1 MVQSVVINI
10 KNTDVLKTGIAF
22 SQGDKGAEAELQ
34 IFVKDDEAYV
44 LNAEKAE
51 ISFKR
56 ADGHV
61 VIGELTGSDGVYSYH
76 FSGNELQ
83 SAGDAVATVTLTFSD
98 GRISS
103 GAFSFQ
109 VRYNPM
115 FDKSIEAGPYIW
127 QLEKIVENAKT
138 YTEYL
143 ENLIAQLK
151 PEVGSTVLTKADLLN
166 DFSQTAAGLKAMD
179 AAVGK
184 RIWDN
189 FGNYIPSEKIVN
201 NLLATQAGNVL
212 DATQGKVL
220 GDKVAKMEQSITELN
235 SDLGAQYWGGVAQN
249 IAINAGAWTT
259 VPKKITLPPGT
270 YILLGHAT
278 IPGNLNKLG
287 KIRFSIENLY
297 ETSQSWYP
305 SNDIVEINVV
315 SFKTFTK
322 TEEVSLEITA
332 ESSFIATSAEVAAM
346 RIK

>member
-1 MVQSVVINI
+1 MVQSVAINI
-10 KNTDVLKTGIAF
+10 KNTDVLKTGIVF
-22 SQGDKGAEAELQ
+22 SQGDKGTEAELQ

-179 AAVGK
+179 AAAGK

-189 FGNYIPSEKIVN
+189 FGKYIPSGKIVN

-220 GDKVAKMEQSITELN
+220 GDRLSKTEQSITQLN
-235 SDLGAQYWGGVAQN
+235 SDWQSGRTAFVAANVGRQSVSVNFQKEFSAPPRVFACWNDNEN
-249 IAINAGAWTT
+249 IFDYCSFLSVKNVSKSGFEVCTER
-259 VPKKITLPPGT
+259 KK
-270 YILLGHAT
+270 
-278 IPGNLNKLG
+278 
-287 KIRFSIENLY
+287 
-297 ETSQSWYP
+297 
-305 SNDIVEINVV
+305 D
-315 SFKTFTK
+315 
-322 TEEVSLEITA
+322 TA
-332 ESSFIATSAEVAAM
+332 NWWFFWLAIATKE
-346 RIK
+346 

>member
-10 KNTDVLKTGIAF
+10 KNTDVLKTGIVF
-22 SQGDKGAEAELQ
+22 SQGDKGTEAELQ

-83 SAGDAVATVTLTFSD
+83 SAGEAVATVTLTFSD

-143 ENLIAQLK
+143 KNLIAQLK
-151 PEVGSTVLTKADLLN
+151 PEVGSTALTKADLLN

-179 AAVGK
+179 AAAGK

-189 FGNYIPSEKIVN
+189 FGKYIPSGKIVN

-220 GDKVAKMEQSITELN
+220 GDKVAKVEQSITELN
-235 SDLGAQYWGGVAQN
+235 SDRLKN
-249 IAINAGAWTT
+249 INVSNQLQTPKDVFKYAESGSLPILMSIDWTCPAAADNNVMYVFLVDYLAVGIST
-259 VPKKITLPPGT
+259 S
-270 YILLGHAT
+270 
-278 IPGNLNKLG
+278 G
-287 KIRFSIENLY
+287 KIY
-297 ETSQSWYP
+297 KMQS
-305 SNDIVEINVV
+305 
-315 SFKTFTK
+315 
-322 TEEVSLEITA
+322 TEDNWVLA
-332 ESSFIATSAEVAAM
+332 GQ
-346 RIK
+346 

>member
-10 KNTDVLKTGIAF
+10 KNTDVLKTGIVF
-22 SQGDKGAEAELQ
+22 SQGDKGTEAELQ

-83 SAGDAVATVTLTFSD
+83 SAGEAVATVTLTFSD

-143 ENLIAQLK
+143 KNLIAQLK
-151 PEVGSTVLTKADLLN
+151 PEVGSTALTKADLLN

-179 AAVGK
+179 AAAGK

-189 FGNYIPSEKIVN
+189 FGKYIPSGKIVN

-220 GDKVAKMEQSITELN
+220 GDKVAKVEQSITELN
-235 SDLGAQYWGGVAQN
+235 SDWQSGRTAFVAANVGRQSVSVNFQKEFSAPPRVFACWNDNEN
-249 IAINAGAWTT
+249 IFDYCSFLSVKNVSKSGFEVCTER
-259 VPKKITLPPGT
+259 KK
-270 YILLGHAT
+270 
-278 IPGNLNKLG
+278 
-287 KIRFSIENLY
+287 
-297 ETSQSWYP
+297 
-305 SNDIVEINVV
+305 D
-315 SFKTFTK
+315 
-322 TEEVSLEITA
+322 TA
-332 ESSFIATSAEVAAM
+332 NWWFFWLAIATKE
-346 RIK
+346 

>member
-10 KNTDVLKTGIAF
+10 KNTDVLKTGIVF
-22 SQGDKGAEAELQ
+22 SQGDKGTEAELQ

-83 SAGDAVATVTLTFSD
+83 SAGEAVATVTLTFSD

-143 ENLIAQLK
+143 KNLIAQLK
-151 PEVGSTVLTKADLLN
+151 PEVGSTALTKADLLN

-179 AAVGK
+179 AAAGK

-189 FGNYIPSEKIVN
+189 FGKYIPSGKIVN

-220 GDKVAKMEQSITELN
+220 GDKVAKVEQSITELN
-235 SDLGAQYWGGVAQN
+235 SDWQGGRET
-249 IAINAGAWTT
+249 ITREIGKTT
-259 VPKKITLPPGT
+259 FKKITFPKAFSSIPAVTVSSETGSVESG
-270 YILLGHAT
+270 IMT
-278 IPGNLNKLG
+278 I
-287 KIRFSIENLY
+287 R
-297 ETSQSWYP
+297 
-305 SNDIVEINVV
+305 DV
-315 SFKTFTK
+315 STTGFTAYAYSK
-322 TEEVSLEITA
+322 DTNSPMG
-332 ESSFIATSAEVAAM
+332 FCWIAIA
-346 RIK
+346 IK

>member
-220 GDKVAKMEQSITELN
+220 GDKVAKIEQSITELN
-235 SDLGAQYWGGVAQN
+235 SDLYPTEIVDIKKFADSIKSGVSCFLTNSNTIKLSGMGSVFTIGLALKRSVDSAAV
-249 IAINAGAWTT
+249 IMFAYSE
-259 VPKKITLPPGT
+259 KK
-270 YILLGHAT
+270 
-278 IPGNLNKLG
+278 
-287 KIRFSIENLY
+287 LY
-297 ETSQSWYP
+297 FL
-305 SNDIVEINVV
+305 
-315 SFKTFTK
+315 FKNNTWDDS
-322 TEEVSLEITA
+322 VRVLSL
-332 ESSFIATSAEVAAM
+332 
-346 RIK
+346 

>member
-235 SDLGAQYWGGVAQN
+235 SDWQSGRTAFVAANVGRQSVSVNFQKEFSAPPRVFACWNDNEN
-249 IAINAGAWTT
+249 IFDYCSFLSVKNVSKSGFEVCTER
-259 VPKKITLPPGT
+259 KK
-270 YILLGHAT
+270 
-278 IPGNLNKLG
+278 
-287 KIRFSIENLY
+287 
-297 ETSQSWYP
+297 
-305 SNDIVEINVV
+305 D
-315 SFKTFTK
+315 
-322 TEEVSLEITA
+322 TA
-332 ESSFIATSAEVAAM
+332 NWWFFWLAIATKE
-346 RIK
+346 

>member
-10 KNTDVLKTGIAF
+10 KNTDVLKTGIVF
-22 SQGDKGAEAELQ
+22 SQGDKGTEAELQ

-83 SAGDAVATVTLTFSD
+83 SAGEAVATVTLTFSD

-143 ENLIAQLK
+143 KNLIAQLK
-151 PEVGSTVLTKADLLN
+151 PEVGSTALTKADLLN

-179 AAVGK
+179 AAAGK

-189 FGNYIPSEKIVN
+189 FGKYIPSGKIVN

-220 GDKVAKMEQSITELN
+220 GDKVAKVEQSITELN
-235 SDLGAQYWGGVAQN
+235 SDRLKN
-249 IAINAGAWTT
+249 INVSNQLQTPKDVFKYAESGSLPILMSIDWTCPAAADNNVMYVFLVDYLAVGIST
-259 VPKKITLPPGT
+259 S
-270 YILLGHAT
+270 
-278 IPGNLNKLG
+278 G
-287 KIRFSIENLY
+287 KIY
-297 ETSQSWYP
+297 KMQS
-305 SNDIVEINVV
+305 
-315 SFKTFTK
+315 
-322 TEEVSLEITA
+322 TEDNWALVGQ
-332 ESSFIATSAEVAAM
+332 
-346 RIK
+346 

>member
-179 AAVGK
+179 AASGK

-235 SDLGAQYWGGVAQN
+235 SDNKFFKGRSAPNTDINTANLLGGYYISDARAYSS
-249 IAINAGAWTT
+249 
-259 VPKKITLPPGT
+259 LPSEVKTGPAFLLNFGQFATENEGRYCQLLISDSGSFYRMNTGT
-270 YILLGHAT
+270 YG
-278 IPGNLNKLG
+278 
-287 KIRFSIENLY
+287 
-297 ETSQSWYP
+297 SWKKV
-305 SNDIVEINVV
+305 I
-315 SFKTFTK
+315 
-322 TEEVSLEITA
+322 
-332 ESSFIATSAEVAAM
+332 
-346 RIK
+346 

>member
-10 KNTDVLKTGIAF
+10 KNTDVLKTGIVF
-22 SQGDKGAEAELQ
+22 SQGDKGTEAELQ

-83 SAGDAVATVTLTFSD
+83 SAGEAVATVTLTFSD

-143 ENLIAQLK
+143 KNLIAQLK
-151 PEVGSTVLTKADLLN
+151 PEVGSTALTKADLLN

-179 AAVGK
+179 AAAGK

-189 FGNYIPSEKIVN
+189 FGKYIPSGKIVN

-220 GDKVAKMEQSITELN
+220 GDKVAKVEQSITELN
-235 SDLGAQYWGGVAQN
+235 SELLISGTTNERGNIETTLSADYQILGCKSEKNDYY
-249 IAINAGAWTT
+249 AIPYYSNATHEWWLRCKNWDDTT
-259 VPKKITLPPGT
+259 
-270 YILLGHAT
+270 
-278 IPGNLNKLG
+278 
-287 KIRFSIENLY
+287 LY
-297 ETSQSWYP
+297 SKE
-305 SNDIVEINVV
+305 V
-315 SFKTFTK
+315 SFKVYYK
-322 TEEVSLEITA
+322 P
-332 ESSFIATSAEVAAM
+332 
-346 RIK
+346 KP

>member
-115 FDKSIEAGPYIW
+115 FDKSIEARPYIW

-235 SDLGAQYWGGVAQN
+235 SELGFFQIRSGETFRDILSGKRSGKVTFIVFSNPTDCPFGFSSGYAIAFSNLLLNLDTQYSLIGISMSG
-249 IAINAGAWTT
+249 AIE
-259 VPKKITLPPGT
+259 
-270 YILLGHAT
+270 
-278 IPGNLNKLG
+278 G
-287 KIRFSIENLY
+287 K
-297 ETSQSWYP
+297 
-305 SNDIVEINVV
+305 
-315 SFKTFTK
+315 
-322 TEEVSLEITA
+322 
-332 ESSFIATSAEVAAM
+332 
-346 RIK
+346 RIDFA

>member
-10 KNTDVLKTGIAF
+10 KNTDVLKTGIVF
-22 SQGDKGAEAELQ
+22 SQGDKGTEAELQ

-51 ISFKR
+51 ISFER

-83 SAGDAVATVTLTFSD
+83 SAGEAVATVTLTFSD

-143 ENLIAQLK
+143 KNLIAQLK
-151 PEVGSTVLTKADLLN
+151 PEVGSTALTKADLLN

-179 AAVGK
+179 AAAGK

-189 FGNYIPSEKIVN
+189 FGKYIPSGKIVN

-220 GDKVAKMEQSITELN
+220 GDKVAKVEQSITELN
-235 SDLGAQYWGGVAQN
+235 SDRLKN
-249 IAINAGAWTT
+249 INVSNQLQTPKDVFKYAESGSLPILMSIDWTCPAAADNNVMYVFLVDYLAVGIST
-259 VPKKITLPPGT
+259 S
-270 YILLGHAT
+270 
-278 IPGNLNKLG
+278 G
-287 KIRFSIENLY
+287 KIY
-297 ETSQSWYP
+297 KMQS
-305 SNDIVEINVV
+305 
-315 SFKTFTK
+315 
-322 TEEVSLEITA
+322 TEDNWVL
-332 ESSFIATSAEVAAM
+332 VGQ
-346 RIK
+346 

>member
-10 KNTDVLKTGIAF
+10 KNTDVLKTGIVF
-22 SQGDKGAEAELQ
+22 SQGDKGTEAELQ

-83 SAGDAVATVTLTFSD
+83 SAGEAVATVTLTFSD

-143 ENLIAQLK
+143 KNLIAQLK
-151 PEVGSTVLTKADLLN
+151 PEVGSTALTKADLLN

-179 AAVGK
+179 AAAGK

-189 FGNYIPSEKIVN
+189 FGKYIPSGKIVN

-220 GDKVAKMEQSITELN
+220 GDKVAKVEQSITELN
-235 SDLGAQYWGGVAQN
+235 SDRLKN
-249 IAINAGAWTT
+249 INVSNQLQTPKDVFKYAESGSLPILMSIDWTCPAAADNNVMYVFLVDYLAVGIST
-259 VPKKITLPPGT
+259 S
-270 YILLGHAT
+270 
-278 IPGNLNKLG
+278 G
-287 KIRFSIENLY
+287 KIY
-297 ETSQSWYP
+297 KMQS
-305 SNDIVEINVV
+305 
-315 SFKTFTK
+315 
-322 TEEVSLEITA
+322 TEDNWVL
-332 ESSFIATSAEVAAM
+332 V
-346 RIK
+346 RQ

>member
-10 KNTDVLKTGIAF
+10 KNTDVLKTGIVF
-22 SQGDKGAEAELQ
+22 SQGDKGTEAELQ

-83 SAGDAVATVTLTFSD
+83 SAGEAVATVTLTFSD

-143 ENLIAQLK
+143 KNLIAQLK
-151 PEVGSTVLTKADLLN
+151 PEVGSTALTKADLLN

-179 AAVGK
+179 AAAGK

-189 FGNYIPSEKIVN
+189 FGKYIPSGKIVN

-220 GDKVAKMEQSITELN
+220 GDKVAKVEQSITELN
-235 SDLGAQYWGGVAQN
+235 SEL
-249 IAINAGAWTT
+249 
-259 VPKKITLPPGT
+259 
-270 YILLGHAT
+270 
-278 IPGNLNKLG
+278 KL
-287 KIRFSIENLY
+287 
-297 ETSQSWYP
+297 
-305 SNDIVEINVV
+305 DAHV
-315 SFKTFTK
+315 SFVNFTSGSFGYAVQLVGDFGTASLGWSD
-322 TEEVSLEITA
+322 TEIYFDRA
-332 ESSFIATSAEVAAM
+332 EAGKWRRVWTINPPAA
-346 RIK
+346 KV

>member
-10 KNTDVLKTGIAF
+10 KNTDVLKTGIVF
-22 SQGDKGAEAELQ
+22 SQGDKGTEAELQ

-83 SAGDAVATVTLTFSD
+83 SAGEAVATVTLTFSD

-143 ENLIAQLK
+143 KNLIAQLK
-151 PEVGSTVLTKADLLN
+151 PEVGSTALTKADLLN

-179 AAVGK
+179 AAAGK

-189 FGNYIPSEKIVN
+189 FGKYIPSGKIVN

-220 GDKVAKMEQSITELN
+220 GDKVAKVEQSITELN
-235 SDLGAQYWGGVAQN
+235 SELEIKHVN
-249 IAINAGAWTT
+249 
-259 VPKKITLPPGT
+259 VPIDETYVTREQATQVTYYKFGKI
-270 YILLGHAT
+270 ILLYFYDIHLKPGFPTENVAT
-278 IPGNLNKLG
+278 IASGLPVPSPGMIPTAVAHAHDTVIRVSVAHDGKLKPWYVG
-287 KIRFSIENLY
+287 NTTDTVFSGQIIY
-297 ETSQSWYP
+297 TIQ
-305 SNDIVEINVV
+305 
-315 SFKTFTK
+315 
-322 TEEVSLEITA
+322 
-332 ESSFIATSAEVAAM
+332 
-346 RIK
+346 

>member
-10 KNTDVLKTGIAF
+10 KNTDVLKTGIVF
-22 SQGDKGAEAELQ
+22 SQGDKGTEAELQ

-83 SAGDAVATVTLTFSD
+83 SAGEAVATVTLTFSD

-143 ENLIAQLK
+143 KNLIAQLK
-151 PEVGSTVLTKADLLN
+151 PEVGSTALTKADLLN

-179 AAVGK
+179 AAAGK

-189 FGNYIPSEKIVN
+189 FGKYIPSGKIVN

-220 GDKVAKMEQSITELN
+220 GDKVAKVEQSITELN
-235 SDLGAQYWGGVAQN
+235 SDNKFFKGRSAPNADINTANLLGGYYISDARAYSS
-249 IAINAGAWTT
+249 
-259 VPKKITLPPGT
+259 LPSEVKTGPAFLLNFGQFATENEGRYCQLLISDSGSFYRMNTGT
-270 YILLGHAT
+270 YG
-278 IPGNLNKLG
+278 
-287 KIRFSIENLY
+287 
-297 ETSQSWYP
+297 SWKKV
-305 SNDIVEINVV
+305 I
-315 SFKTFTK
+315 
-322 TEEVSLEITA
+322 
-332 ESSFIATSAEVAAM
+332 
-346 RIK
+346 

>member
-235 SDLGAQYWGGVAQN
+235 SDTKPMKNTNAAATLDDVKKILTSEISLLKTGSYSILRLPFSSGFHPFYGGSHAVFLAKLLNQYG
-249 IAINAGAWTT
+249 IAIFLCYQNEG
-259 VPKKITLPPGT
+259 
-270 YILLGHAT
+270 
-278 IPGNLNKLG
+278 
-287 KIRFSIENLY
+287 IRLICMSYNN
-297 ETSQSWYP
+297 ETWNNP
-305 SNDIVEINVV
+305 VV
-315 SFKTFTK
+315 K
-322 TEEVSLEITA
+322 
-332 ESSFIATSAEVAAM
+332 
-346 RIK
+346 

>member
-235 SDLGAQYWGGVAQN
+235 SELDILNY
-249 IAINAGAWTT
+249 T
-259 VPKKITLPPGT
+259 GT
-270 YILLGHAT
+270 T
-278 IPGNLNKLG
+278 IPG
-287 KIRFSIENLY
+287 
-297 ETSQSWYP
+297 
-305 SNDIVEINVV
+305 V
-315 SFKTFTK
+315 
-322 TEEVSLEITA
+322 
-332 ESSFIATSAEVAAM
+332 
-346 RIK
+346 

>member
-10 KNTDVLKTGIAF
+10 KNTDVLKTGIVF
-22 SQGDKGAEAELQ
+22 SQGDKGTEAELQ

-83 SAGDAVATVTLTFSD
+83 SAGEAVATVTLTFSD

-143 ENLIAQLK
+143 KNLIAQLK
-151 PEVGSTVLTKADLLN
+151 PEVGSTALTKADLLN

-179 AAVGK
+179 AAAGK

-189 FGNYIPSEKIVN
+189 FGKYIPSGKIVN

-220 GDKVAKMEQSITELN
+220 GDKVAKVEQSITELN
-235 SDLGAQYWGGVAQN
+235 SDRLKN
-249 IAINAGAWTT
+249 INVSNQLQTPKDVFKYAESGSLPILMSIDWTCPAAADNN
-259 VPKKITLPPGT
+259 VMYVFLVDYLAVGIS
-270 YILLGHAT
+270 AS
-278 IPGNLNKLG
+278 G
-287 KIRFSIENLY
+287 KIY
-297 ETSQSWYP
+297 KMQ
-305 SNDIVEINVV
+305 
-315 SFKTFTK
+315 
-322 TEEVSLEITA
+322 
-332 ESSFIATSAEVAAM
+332 SAEDNWVLVGQ
-346 RIK
+346 

>member
-235 SDLGAQYWGGVAQN
+235 SDLDILNYTGTTNSSGVLDLPLKSKYIISIIILTPQDCIGLYGTSGSSAW
-249 IAINAGAWTT
+249 IKVLKYDMSVAGDTS
-259 VPKKITLPPGT
+259 VSVS
-270 YILLGHAT
+270 ILYS
-278 IPGNLNKLG
+278 NK
-287 KIRFSIENLY
+287 
-297 ETSQSWYP
+297 
-305 SNDIVEINVV
+305 
-315 SFKTFTK
+315 
-322 TEEVSLEITA
+322 
-332 ESSFIATSAEVAAM
+332 
-346 RIK
+346 

>member
-10 KNTDVLKTGIAF
+10 KNTDVLKTGIVF
-22 SQGDKGAEAELQ
+22 SQGDKGTEAELQ

-83 SAGDAVATVTLTFSD
+83 SAGEAVATVTLTFSD

-143 ENLIAQLK
+143 KNLIAQLK
-151 PEVGSTVLTKADLLN
+151 PEVGSTALTKADLLN

-179 AAVGK
+179 AAAGK

-189 FGNYIPSEKIVN
+189 FGKYIPSGKIVN

-220 GDKVAKMEQSITELN
+220 GDKVAKVEQSITELN
-235 SDLGAQYWGGVAQN
+235 SDLQKNIKVICYESARHERINPNTNIRIDISKPIGYNAIGIVGITTNGFISSTYAYIYDSFLDVWLVEGG
-249 IAINAGAWTT
+249 G
-259 VPKKITLPPGT
+259 PGT
-270 YILLGHAT
+270 VAV
-278 IPGNLNKLG
+278 
-287 KIRFSIENLY
+287 SVLY
-297 ETSQSWYP
+297 Q
-305 SNDIVEINVV
+305 
-315 SFKTFTK
+315 
-322 TEEVSLEITA
+322 
-332 ESSFIATSAEVAAM
+332 
-346 RIK
+346 RQ

>member
-10 KNTDVLKTGIAF
+10 KNTDVLKTGIVF
-22 SQGDKGAEAELQ
+22 SQGDKGTEAELQ

-51 ISFKR
+51 ISFER

-83 SAGDAVATVTLTFSD
+83 SAGEAVATVTLTFSD

-143 ENLIAQLK
+143 KNLIAQLK
-151 PEVGSTVLTKADLLN
+151 PEVGSTALTKADLLN

-179 AAVGK
+179 AAAGK

-189 FGNYIPSEKIVN
+189 FGKYIPSGKIVN

-220 GDKVAKMEQSITELN
+220 GDRLSKTEQSITQLN
-235 SDLGAQYWGGVAQN
+235 SDMKIKTLD
-249 IAINAGAWTT
+249 IACKEGETDINALNAYDNIVTGIASMSNNDYITKYMLINDRLIIKSTT
-259 VPKKITLPPGT
+259 AHTVRIYYINVPK
-270 YILLGHAT
+270 
-278 IPGNLNKLG
+278 
-287 KIRFSIENLY
+287 R
-297 ETSQSWYP
+297 
-305 SNDIVEINVV
+305 
-315 SFKTFTK
+315 
-322 TEEVSLEITA
+322 
-332 ESSFIATSAEVAAM
+332 
-346 RIK
+346 

>member
-83 SAGDAVATVTLTFSD
+83 SAGEAVATVTLTFSD

-143 ENLIAQLK
+143 KNIIAQLK
-151 PEVGSTVLTKADLLN
+151 PEVGSTALTKADLLN

-179 AAVGK
+179 AAAGK

-189 FGNYIPSEKIVN
+189 FGKYIPSGKIVN

-220 GDKVAKMEQSITELN
+220 GDKVAKVEQSITELN
-235 SDLGAQYWGGVAQN
+235 SEVRTKAFTVQSLVGPKDINTIVEPGIYYINSSPETQNLPVSNTNGMLFVIVIDSNNLWQYFRQYSQHTFYGRYCSRGSWVEWVAQ
-249 IAINAGAWTT
+249 
-259 VPKKITLPPGT
+259 K
-270 YILLGHAT
+270 
-278 IPGNLNKLG
+278 
-287 KIRFSIENLY
+287 
-297 ETSQSWYP
+297 
-305 SNDIVEINVV
+305 
-315 SFKTFTK
+315 
-322 TEEVSLEITA
+322 
-332 ESSFIATSAEVAAM
+332 
-346 RIK
+346 